1 MQPNNRYGKPAAG
14 WRGDGQQVPGN
25 EPGGA
30 NGSYGAYGQDPNAQP
45 PDQPPSQS
53 GMQPRHSMMGGIA
66 QGAMQGA
73 QNRLKQSPVGQA
85 VQAYQRY
92 RMPQKQPQMGAPAPA
107 ASPQGSAGA
116 AGAPAPSSAPP
127 SVWDQLGAKSST
139 PAYEAPASAPAPS
152 APQGSGMEGTDN
164 SGSYAQQMGGFNR
177 ANLPQPAPQ
186 AAPAPAPMADGSPA
200 WNTTNPAT
208 GHNWASPD
216 WSFSGSG
223 FNGYGDKGVLNPAT
237 GRGSGASGAPPSPNL
252 AGSLASGARMDDGQS
267 ALSAAFG
274 AQQRSAPAAQGQ
286 DGYAQM
292 AQAQARAGADQMAD
306 GGIVTK
312 PTLVMLAEHNQPEAV
327 VPLDGHAGSKITPG
341 MVQNRR
347 YRQMTG
353 PAMTHQPVG
362 PMAPAILDPHMGG
375 GKSNWK
381 RWDSA
386 HGKG

>member
-1 MQPNNRYGKPAAG
+1 MGLARYGKALAG

-53 GMQPRHSMMGGIA
+53 GMQPRRSMMGGMA

-107 ASPQGSAGA
+107 ASPQSNTGA
-116 AGAPAPSSAPP
+116 AGALAPSSAPP

-177 ANLPQPAPQ
+177 ASLPQ
-186 AAPAPAPMADGSPA
+186 S
-200 WNTTNPAT
+200 
-208 GHNWASPD
+208 
-216 WSFSGSG
+216 
-223 FNGYGDKGVLNPAT
+223 
-237 GRGSGASGAPPSPNL
+237 APPSPNL
-252 AGSLASGARMDDGQS
+252 AGSLASGARMGGQVMGGTDDMG
-267 ALSAAFG
+267 G
-274 AQQRSAPAAQGQ
+274 DP
-286 DGYAQM
+286 QM
-292 AQAQARAGADQMAD
+292 KD

-386 HGKG
+386 HKG